1 MKPDSK
7 LRLALAILAAGLFL
21 VPAAG
26 QTAGF
31 PNGSI
36 TFVVPWPP
44 GGATDVTMRPLAE
57 GAKKVLGQPVIV
69 ENRVGGGSAVG
80 IGSIVG
86 KKPDGYIIAETVSSL
101 HRNSYINKLPF
112 DTVNDLTPIILVGG
126 HLYGILVRADSPH
139 KTLKDLVD
147 YARANPGKVTYMA
160 SGIGTGGHIAMEE
173 FAFHAG
179 GLQFSHIPSKG
190 DPESSAALLG
200 GHVECISTTSGWIPL
215 AEAGKLRLLATYGDK
230 RTKKFP
236 NVPTVKELGY
246 KMTHNSPMVIFGPKG
261 MPKDVVKI
269 LHDAF
274 HKAMDDPL
282 YTAAMDKYQMPIMY
296 MNTEDATK
304 YWAEAYIEAGEHVR
318 KYILKK

>member
-1 MKPDSK
+1 MTHESK
-7 LRLALAILAAGLFL
+7 IILTLAILAVGLL
-21 VPAAG
+21 LAPTAG

-31 PNGSI
+31 PESSV
-36 TFVVPWPP
+36 TFIVPWPP

-80 IGSIVG
+80 VGSIVG
-86 KKPDGYIIAETVSSL
+86 KKPDGYLLAETVSSL

-126 HLYGILVRADSPH
+126 HLYGILVRADSPY

-147 YARANPGKVTYMA
+147 YVRANPGKVTYMA
-160 SGIGTGGHIAMEE
+160 SGLGTGGHIALEE
-173 FAFHAG
+173 FAYHAG

-200 GHVECISTTSGWIPL
+200 GHVDCISTTSGWIPM
-215 AEAGKLRLLATYGDK
+215 AEAGKLRLLATFGDK

-236 NVPTVKELGY
+236 SVPTVKELGY

-261 MPKDVVKI
+261 MPKDIVKI

-282 YTAAMDKYQMPIMY
+282 YIGAMDKYQMPIMY
-296 MNTEDATK
+296 MNTEEVTK